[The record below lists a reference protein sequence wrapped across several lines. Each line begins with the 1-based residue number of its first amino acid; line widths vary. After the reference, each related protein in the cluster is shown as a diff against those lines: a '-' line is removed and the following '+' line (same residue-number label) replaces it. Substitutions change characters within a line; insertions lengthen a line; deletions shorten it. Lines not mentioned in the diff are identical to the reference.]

1 MSKNIVLFSDGTGNS
16 SGKLFKTNVWR
27 TYQAV
32 DVADPKTSGETH
44 QVAFYDDG
52 VGTSTFKPLAILGGA
67 AGLGLARNVREIYS
81 FICRN
86 YQPGDKIYAF
96 GFSRGA
102 FTIRVLVDF
111 ILTQGLVPYDGE
123 EAALQRWVGDAYRAY
138 RAKGYHTRFSL
149 MKLVR
154 PLRDGAIF
162 AQNWAL
168 RRVPYSAIQPIQV
181 PAIQF
186 LGLWDTVDAY
196 GLPFEE
202 LTRAIDRYFWPM
214 LLPDLVL
221 HEKVLR
227 ARHVLSVNDERNAFH
242 PRLWNEAREPKRNT
256 KANHIDDE
264 RISQVWFA
272 GVHSDVGG
280 GYPDDSLAYVSL
292 NWMLMEAEKYGLR
305 FCDNIR
311 AQYQSLSD
319 ENGPMHDSRQ
329 GVAGYYR
336 YNPRRIDKL
345 AHHDSGTKTAV
356 QIDRIQ
362 IHESVLRRI
371 KTGHDGYAPFVLPP
385 NFCVM
390 KYDGSIEAAVTYI
403 GPQLESTEFLQQHE
417 HVWNWV
423 WWRRV
428 VYFLTVFATL
438 VLVAMPLKW
447 PALPQGACSSP
458 YCFVSNAIDVGAV
471 FLPAFASTW
480 TDSFASHPGV
490 FMLIVAL
497 VAMGLIS
504 GSALDIKVRDA
515 MRSVW
520 YSIPSMNAL
529 DRQKTQA
536 VTVPSRLNRAIEW
549 LRTRPAYRTFFHA
562 LSSELV
568 PLVFGLV
575 VVFSAIAVLSQSL
588 FSVRTSWGYVCTGSA
603 ELKAVETAVQPI
615 RWQTNALCKGTG
627 VELQKGAT
635 YKLRFTIPAAQP
647 WLDRTVPAS
656 PNGVEPNDVTWPMV
670 LGVPFR
676 RHLGQAWFKPMARI
690 QSRGTDVYP
699 LDPKPT
705 VPLSVVP
712 HRVGD
717 LANPETVFETEIV
730 ARTQGELFLY
740 VNDAVVFIPFYP
752 DSAHWLYNNNQGT
765 AEVRIE
771 WIQAPPSQAK
781 SK

>member
-1 MSKNIVLFSDGTGNS
+1 MRKNIVLFSDGTGNS

-32 DVADPKTSGETH
+32 DVADPAQLGKTH
-44 QVAFYDDG
+44 QIAFYDDG

-67 AGLGLARNVREIYS
+67 AGLGLARNVREIYA

-102 FTIRVLVDF
+102 FTIRVLIDF
-111 ILTQGLVPYDGE
+111 IMVQGLVPYDGD

-149 MKLVR
+149 MALVR
-154 PLRDGAIF
+154 PLRDGVIF
-162 AQNWAL
+162 AKNRAL
-168 RRVPYSAIQPIQV
+168 RRVLYSEIQPIEV

-221 HEKVLR
+221 HQKVFR

-242 PRLWNEAREPKRNT
+242 PRLWDEAREPERNT
-256 KANHIDDE
+256 QAKHIDEE

-272 GVHSDVGG
+272 GMHSDVGG

-292 NWMLMEAEKYGLR
+292 NWMLTEAEKYGLR
-305 FCDNIR
+305 LSDNIR
-311 AQYQSLSD
+311 AQYLALSD

-345 AHHDSGTKTAV
+345 AHHDSGPKTAV
-356 QIDRIQ
+356 QIDRIK

-385 NFCVM
+385 DFSVM
-390 KYDGSIEAAVTYI
+390 KYDGSIEAAVTYV
-403 GPQLESTEFLQQHE
+403 GPQISSGEFMRQHE

-428 VYFLTVFATL
+428 IYFLTVLATL
-438 VLVAMPLKW
+438 VLVAMPLRW

-458 YCFVSNAIDVGAV
+458 YCFVSHAIDAIAA
-471 FLPAFASTW
+471 FIPAFATPW

-490 FMLIVAL
+490 FMLIVAM
-497 VAMGLIS
+497 VAIGLIS
-504 GSALDIKVRDA
+504 GTALDLKVRDA

-520 YSIPSMNAL
+520 YRVPSMNAL
-529 DRQKTQA
+529 ERQKA
-536 VTVPSRLNRAIEW
+536 DPVASPGRLNQAIEW
-549 LRTRPAYRTFFHA
+549 LRTRPAYRTFFHV

-568 PLVFGLV
+568 PLFFGLV
-575 VVFSAIAVLSQSL
+575 VIYGAIAVLSQSL
-588 FSVRTSWGYVCTGSA
+588 FSIRSSLGYVCAGSA
-603 ELKAVETAVQPI
+603 ELKAVESALQPI
-615 RWQTNALCKGTG
+615 RWQTSELCKGTG
-627 VELQKGAT
+627 LKLQKGAT
-635 YKLRFTIPAAQP
+635 YKLRFTIPSAQP

-656 PNGVEPNDVTWPMV
+656 PNGVEPNEVTWPMV

-676 RHLGQAWFKPMARI
+676 RHMGQAWFKPMARI
-690 QSRGTDVYP
+690 NSRGTDVYP

-705 VPLSVVP
+705 VPLSVAP

-717 LANPETVFETEIV
+717 LTSQETVFETEIV

-740 VNDAVVFIPFYP
+740 VNDAVLFIPFYP
-752 DSAHWLYNNNQGT
+752 DSVRWLYNNNQGT

-771 WIQAPPSQAK
+771 WIQALPSQAEGK
-781 SK
+781 